1 MKVSIRRGVF
11 ETNSSGTHSL
21 VIFEGAEA
29 IKQFKAWRKMGSK
42 LRLDDEKILGKGYF
56 VTDDDIAEYVKKQY
70 AKDRLELAPNELL
83 ECDAMSEEE
92 LIESYIED
100 LGYQIIT
107 WDEMCE
113 IENGYHIEE
122 YEHKTRAGEDM
133 IVFCFYTTH

>member
-1 MKVSIRRGVF
+1 
-11 ETNSSGTHSL
+11 
-21 VIFEGAEA
+21 
-29 IKQFKAWRKMGSK
+29 MGSK